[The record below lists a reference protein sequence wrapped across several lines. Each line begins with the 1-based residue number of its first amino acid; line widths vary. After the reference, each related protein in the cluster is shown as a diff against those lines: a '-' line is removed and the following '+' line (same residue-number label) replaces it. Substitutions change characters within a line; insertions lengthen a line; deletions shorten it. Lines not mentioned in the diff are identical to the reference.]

1 MIIRLDL
8 VWSDDDESQFEK
20 ILKTSFSN
28 LERTFKAMVASPQ
41 QNITTLFSTI
51 CSNYYGK
58 LKRNKK
64 KNYRT
69 GKLKK
74 NKKKKRS
81 CRKKISNDHVAPQVG
96 QKYQTMIENMYN
108 V

>member
-58 LKRNKK
+58 LKKRGKK
-64 KNYRT
+64 K
-69 GKLKK
+69 KK
-74 NKKKKRS
+74 MLRSWEAQKKVTELESSKKRS

-96 QKYQTMIENMYN
+96 H
-108 V
+108 

>member
-58 LKRNKK
+58 LKKK
-64 KNYRT
+64 CYGA

-74 NKKKKRS
+74 KLRS

>member
-20 ILKTSFSN
+20 ILKTSFLN

-51 CSNYYGK
+51 YSNYYGK
-58 LKRNKK
+58 LEKK
-64 KNYRT
+64 KT
-69 GKLKK
+69 KLQNWKAQKK
-74 NKKKKRS
+74 TKKRS

-96 QKYQTMIENMYN
+96 H
-108 V
+108 

>member
-20 ILKTSFSN
+20 ILKTSLSN

-58 LKRNKK
+58 LEKKMLRSWEAQKK
-64 KNYRT
+64 KLQNW
-69 GKLKK
+69 KAKK
-74 NKKKKRS
+74 NKKTELQEE
-81 CRKKISNDHVAPQVG
+81 DQ
-96 QKYQTMIENMYN
+96 
-108 V
+108 

>member
-58 LKRNKK
+58 LHK
-64 KNYRT
+64 KNAT
-69 GKLKK
+69 ELGSS
-74 NKKKKRS
+74 KKRKQE
-81 CRKKISNDHVAPQVG
+81 RKTTELQEEDQ
-96 QKYQTMIENMYN
+96 
-108 V
+108 

>member
-58 LKRNKK
+58 LKKEKK
-64 KNYRT
+64 LQNWKA
-69 GKLKK
+69 KKK
-74 NKKKKRS
+74 NKKTELQEE
-81 CRKKISNDHVAPQVG
+81 DQ
-96 QKYQTMIENMYN
+96 
-108 V
+108 

>member
-20 ILKTSFSN
+20 MLKTSFSK

-58 LKRNKK
+58 LEKK
-64 KNYRT
+64 MLRSWEAQKKSYRA
-69 GKLKK
+69 GKL
-74 NKKKKRS
+74 KKKRS

-96 QKYQTMIENMYN
+96 H
-108 V
+108 

>member
-58 LKRNKK
+58 LKKK
-64 KNYRT
+64 CYGA

-74 NKKKKRS
+74 KATELES
-81 CRKKISNDHVAPQVG
+81 
-96 QKYQTMIENMYN
+96 
-108 V
+108 

>member
-58 LKRNKK
+58 LRKKRKK
-64 KNYRT
+64 KLQNW
-69 GKLKK
+69 KAKK
-74 NKKKKRS
+74 KQKKRS

-96 QKYQTMIENMYN
+96 H
-108 V
+108 

>member
-20 ILKTSFSN
+20 ILKTSLSN

-58 LKRNKK
+58 LKKKMLRSWEAQKK
-64 KNYRT
+64 KLQNW
-69 GKLKK
+69 KA
-74 NKKKKRS
+74 KKKMELQEE
-81 CRKKISNDHVAPQVG
+81 D
-96 QKYQTMIENMYN
+96 QK
-108 V
+108 